1 MSKIKINEIESASTD
16 LTVTPTGTDGT
27 LEVANEDQQSSIQF
41 NDSLDIH
48 KVKVKGPV
56 NTASQDYTL
65 VLPATNITADKY
77 LKVDSLT
84 GSGSTA
90 IAHLGYH
97 TVTPADENNL
107 VGDHLTSG
115 TFPAAYYNFPAT
127 QGGGLKHYQTQT
139 VDVSGEYIS
148 VTFNN
153 LPEGMYKWFMRGW
166 KAVGWDAAAS
176 EGGTLQ
182 SSSPQGGPRMYLLDQ
197 NGNTI
202 NGNSRLKWDHLYYD
216 GDYNSSDGNASYVY
230 LDLGNGQDNLFVG
243 EFYTAEPTVAY
254 RNPCFGF
261 QRGTAGGASYNRHRG
276 AWSLS
281 GFDTTSEYFHR
292 VHGIKFQV
300 DYIQITYFYFIEA
313 GLSIDLYRYDET

>member
-16 LTVTPTGTDGT
+16 LTVTPTGTDGK

-41 NDSLDIH
+41 NDSLDVH

-97 TVTPADENNL
+97 TFTPADENNL

-127 QGGGLKHYQTQT
+127 QGGGLKLYQTQT
-139 VDVSGEYIS
+139 IDVSGEYTSIS
-148 VTFNN
+148 FTN
-153 LPEGMYKWFMRGW
+153 LEEGMYKWFMKGW
-166 KAVGWDAAAS
+166 NAWAYDQPVS
-176 EGGTLQ
+176 QGGILQ
-182 SSSPQGGPRMYLLDQ
+182 STSSQGSPRMYLLRQD
-197 NGNTI
+197 G
-202 NGNSRLKWDHLYYD
+202 SRMTGSSLIKWDHLYYD
-216 GDYNSSDGNASYVY
+216 GDYNGSDGNANWINI
-230 LDLGNGQDNLFVG
+230 DTGNGQNNLYVG
-243 EFYTAEPTVAY
+243 EFYTAQPTVAY

-261 QRGTAGGASYNRHRG
+261 QRGTAGGAAYNRHRG
-276 AWSLS
+276 YWSLA
-281 GFDTTSEYFHR
+281 GFDTTSEYFER
-292 VHGIKFQV
+292 VHGLEFRV
-300 DYIQITYFYFIEA
+300 SYIQLTHYYFIEA
-313 GLSIDLYRYDET
+313 GLTIELYKYDET

>member
-27 LEVANEDQQSSIQF
+27 LEVANEDQQSSIQL

-65 VLPATNITADKY
+65 VLPATDITADKY
-77 LKVDSLT
+77 LKVDSIT

-97 TVTPADENNL
+97 TFTPADENNL
-107 VGDHLTSG
+107 VGEHLTSG
-115 TFPAAYYNFPAT
+115 TFPAAYYNFPGT

-139 VDVSGEYIS
+139 IDVSGEFTS
-148 VTFNN
+148 VSFTN
-153 LPEGMYKWFMRGW
+153 LPEGMYKWFMKGW
-166 KAVGWDAAAS
+166 NAYAYDQPVS
-176 EGGTLQ
+176 QGGALQ
-182 SSSPQGGPRMYLLDQ
+182 SSSAQGSPKMYLLDQ
-197 NGNTI
+197 NGSRI
-202 NGNSRLKWDHLYYD
+202 QGNSRVKWNSLYYD
-216 GDYNSSDGNASYVY
+216 GDYDQGDGNASWVN
-230 LDLGNGQDNLFVG
+230 LETGTGQNNLYVG

-276 AWSLS
+276 AWSLQ
-281 GFDTTSEYFHR
+281 GFDLTSEYSSR
-292 VHGIKFQV
+292 VHGLEFEVQ
-300 DYIQITYFYFIEA
+300 YLQLTHYYFIEA
-313 GLSIDLYRYDET
+313 GLTIELYRYDET